1 MRGDVPVQFA
11 LAHERLVAYVAGV
24 RPGAAVHAHVQTE
37 AFHVRESLVA
47 DVARVS
53 RGFVQGL
60 SRS

>member
-11 LAHERLVAYVAGV
+11 LAHERFVAYVAGV

-53 RGFVQGL
+53 RGFI
-60 SRS
+60 